1 MPELAKRVVLD
12 LKQRKLFIDGTQFP
26 WLIVE
31 DGVHIE
37 AGVDELCKAT
47 VTFFADAVEV
57 IPRESQESAEKP
69 LVNQEGVR

>member
-31 DGVHIE
+31 
-37 AGVDELCKAT
+37 DELCKAT